1 MVSECDV
8 CQRHKYSTMA
18 PETLELPLDFIDGLP
33 WFAGYSAIFV
43 VVDRLSK
50 YALFVPLKHLYMAV
64 SVATFFL
71 REMVHLYG
79 VPTSIKS
86 DRDKVFLSSF
96 WKELFRLHGMVLK
109 RSKT

>member
-64 SVATFFL
+64 SVATFFFARDGSL
-71 REMVHLYG
+71 VWG
-79 VPTSIKS
+79 S
-86 DRDKVFLSSF
+86 DVD
-96 WKELFRLHGMVLK
+96 
-109 RSKT
+109 